1 MIPTIALGNVH
12 DLFVGG
18 LIAVI
23 AAIDMET
30 RRIEMGERWRQP
42 QTRGRRGGNEAIEC
56 GQPSLV
62 QRIKG
67 APEGVIIEMT
77 RLNAGGNEARDG
89 LFWKKW
95 GTR

>member
-1 MIPTIALGNVH
+1 MIPTLALGNVH

-18 LIAVI
+18 LIAVR

-30 RRIEMGERWRQP
+30 RRIEMGEHWRQP
-42 QTRGRRGGNEAIEC
+42 QTRGRRGGNEAREF
-56 GQPSLV
+56 GHPSLV
-62 QRIKG
+62 QRIEG
-67 APEGVIIEMT
+67 TPERVIVQMACMPGVM
-77 RLNAGGNEARDG
+77 RRARG